1 MKKTF
6 SINLGGTSF
15 IIDEDAYELLTQY
28 FETLSHIYHDTDEA
42 TEFVTDIEVRC
53 AELLLMN
60 MAAPNTIVTL
70 QMAEGVIAQIGRPQD
85 FEEVEIEP
93 ETIRVETE
101 QLPPPLPPH
110 TEKVQKRLFRDPEN
124 KLLGGV
130 CSGIAAYLNID
141 PTWVRLATVALCF
154 LSFSTAAL
162 VYFLLWIIL
171 PEANTPLQRMQMTGE
186 TPTFDNIGK
195 TVTGMFR
202 GDGSVPPGQPQNHM
216 QGGFGY
222 TLSRICAVIAKV
234 ILVIIGL
241 ICVPVL
247 FGLGIGFIGLVVAL
261 IASLFGG
268 LAWMAETWLPTEG
281 VNVLLIT
288 GIGTCLAIGIPLA
301 VLIWLIVTGSRKTMK
316 AGVRNSLIIAWTIGL
331 VLSVA
336 GSIVCKVTGIDD
348 RWEDAIEHLD
358 DRVDEIDNRISVECD
373 TVEAYTDS
381 LEQVTDTVEAYS
393 GETVETG
400 NKKITIDDNGVK
412 IERDGK
418 PAVKIKK

>member
-28 FETLSHIYHDTDEA
+28 FETLSHLYHDANEA
-42 TEFVTDIEVRC
+42 TEFVNDIEVRC

-60 MAAPNTIVTL
+60 MADANTIVTL
-70 QMAEGVIAQIGRPQD
+70 EMAEGVIAQIGRPQD
-85 FEEVEIEP
+85 FEEVEIDP
-93 ETIRVETE
+93 ETVRVNSE
-101 QLPPPLPPH
+101 QLPPPLPPQ

-130 CSGIAAYLNID
+130 CSGVAAYLNID

-186 TPTFDNIGK
+186 IPTVDNIGK

-202 GDGSVPPGQPQNHM
+202 GDGAAPSGQPQNRMH
-216 QGGFGY
+216 GGFGY

-268 LAWMAETWLPTEG
+268 LAWMTETWLPTEG
-281 VNVLLIT
+281 INVLLLT
-288 GIGTCLAIGIPLA
+288 GIGTSLAIGIPIA

-316 AGVRNSLIIAWTIGL
+316 TGVRNSLVIAWTIGL
-331 VLSVA
+331 VLSVS
-336 GSIVCKVTGIDD
+336 GSIVCKITGIGE

-358 DRVDEIDNRISVECD
+358 DRVDDIDNQISAQCD
-373 TVEAYTDS
+373 SMEAYTDS
-381 LEQVTDTVEAYS
+381 LDQITDSIEPATA
-393 GETVETG
+393 ETVETG
-400 NKKITIDDNGVK
+400 DKKITIDDSGVK
-412 IERDGK
+412 IERQGK
-418 PAVKIKK
+418 PAVRIKK